1 MPVEIAEAG
10 GRWRHCKQRR
20 CSLNSG
26 VNPGLCEFGCSEP
39 DIAAY
44 MKSVPCLSRE
54 KQLWVNHSR
63 PPLDIFTTIEGGRRK
78 ACEAAYDFET
88 KLEVSLSRMNWSI
101 DKSGRLRITNGS

>member
-1 MPVEIAEAG
+1 VPVEIAEAG

-54 KQLWVNHSR
+54 KQLWENHSR
-63 PPLDIFTTIEGGRRK
+63 PPLDIFTTIEGAEGRPAKPLTILR
-78 ACEAAYDFET
+78 
-88 KLEVSLSRMNWSI
+88 L
-101 DKSGRLRITNGS
+101 KSKFPFQE